1 MDFDT
6 IVDRRGTR
14 SAKWDKM
21 ETLYGVPADTGLS
34 MWVAD
39 TDFRSPACV
48 IDSLRAAVDH
58 GIFGY
63 TDISAEYLNAIT
75 WWMRQRH
82 GWEVDPQD
90 VFTTTGLVNAVGM
103 CLDVFTD
110 PGDGVILF
118 SPVYHAFQ
126 RVIRNAQRSV
136 VEMPLA
142 LENGR
147 YAMDFEAYDA
157 AMTGQEKALILCSP
171 HNPGGAVWRQDELT
185 ALAEFAR
192 RHDLLVISDEIH
204 HDLVYPGHK
213 HIPMSLAVPSL
224 RDRLITLTAPSKT
237 FNMAGLHTGNV
248 IIQDDALR
256 ARFAARMSALNL
268 APNSMGQIATTAAYS
283 PEGAE
288 WVDALVAYLDGNR
301 QIFDAAM
308 AEIPGLKSMP
318 LEATYL
324 SWIDFSG
331 TGMEPAEFLQRIEKV
346 AQIAVNHGD
355 TFGQGG
361 SSFARFNIGTQRSR
375 VQEACDRMKAAF
387 SDLQ

>member
-171 HNPGGAVWRQDELT
+171 HNPGGAVWRQDELA

-283 PEGAE
+283 PEGAA

-308 AEIPGLKSMP
+308 AEIPGLTSMP

-331 TGMEPAEFLQRIEKV
+331 TGMAPAEFLQRIEKV

-355 TFGQGG
+355 TFGKGG
-361 SSFARFNIGTQRSR
+361 STFARFNIGTQRAR
-375 VQEACDRMKAAF
+375 VQEACARLKDAF

>member
-14 SAKWDKM
+14 SSKWDKM

-39 TDFRSPACV
+39 TDFRAPECV
-48 IDSLRAAVDH
+48 INSLRAAVDH

-75 WWMRQRH
+75 WWMRHRH

-110 PGDGVILF
+110 PGDGVVLF
-118 SPVYHAFQ
+118 SPVYHAFH
-126 RVIRNAQRSV
+126 RVIRNAGRNI

-142 LENGR
+142 PENGR
-147 YAMDFEAYDA
+147 YAMDFDAYDA
-157 AMTGQEKALILCSP
+157 AMTGREKALILCSP
-171 HNPGGAVWRQDELT
+171 HNPGGAVWRQDELA

-204 HDLVYPGHK
+204 HDLVYPGRK
-213 HIPMSLAVPSL
+213 HHPMSLAVPSL

-237 FNMAGLHTGNV
+237 FNLAGLHTGNV
-248 IIQDDALR
+248 IIQDDTLR
-256 ARFAARMSALNL
+256 ARFAARMSALSL

-283 PEGAE
+283 PEGAA

-301 QIFDAAM
+301 KVFDAAM
-308 AEIPGLKSMP
+308 AEIPGLTSMP

-331 TGMEPAEFLQRIEKV
+331 TGMAPAEFLHRIEKV

-355 TFGQGG
+355 TFGKGG
-361 SSFARFNIGTQRSR
+361 STFARFNIGTQRAR
-375 VQEACDRMKAAF
+375 VQEACARLKDAF